1 MHCVDR
7 HEQATL
13 VPCPGSEVHCGR
25 DASAA
30 AANAFVSPVMDSVGV
45 GILLGAS
52 EGTGVVEV
60 VWVVGVFVVG
70 VVVIGVVVIGVVGVV
85 LIGVVEIVGV
95 VVVGVVVVGVV
106 GVAAE
111 ADAAH
116 CASVLEAGST

>member
-60 VWVVGVFVVG
+60 VRVVG
-70 VVVIGVVVIGVVGVV
+70 VVVVGVV

-95 VVVGVVVVGVV
+95 VVVGVV

-116 CASVLEAGST
+116 WASVLEAGST